1 MGNAIAL
8 MTKPIV
14 TKIDTSCHADD
25 ELVEYESCEK
35 RRANN
40 GGSSENT

>member
-8 MTKPIV
+8 ITNPIV
-14 TKIDTSCHADD
+14 TKIDTSCHTDD
-25 ELVEYESCEK
+25 ELVEYESCEN

-40 GGSSENT
+40 VGSSENT